1 MASSVLSSPAPGD
14 PDRWRMRANE
24 SRKLAAEAFDPF
36 VKQTMEQVAASYEL
50 LAEKARKPY

>member
-1 MASSVLSSPAPGD
+1 
-14 PDRWRMRANE
+14 MRANE